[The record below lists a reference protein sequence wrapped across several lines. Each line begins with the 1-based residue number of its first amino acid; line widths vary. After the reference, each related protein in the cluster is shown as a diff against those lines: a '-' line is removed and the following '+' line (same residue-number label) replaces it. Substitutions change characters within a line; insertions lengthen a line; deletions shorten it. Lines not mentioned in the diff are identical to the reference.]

1 MHLTRRF
8 ATSAMIAAAS
18 TMVRPLLPPALAWC
32 GAPFPPY
39 AYSLPWYEFPVG
51 EGNAAAMRVVGDAVV
66 EKQKRLN
73 PLLVLAPPGLT
84 YEYLEPLEAL
94 TISERRVAFAAFF
107 PSKTRTLDEVAAA
120 AAAAAEKLEAKKVH
134 VLAHGTAAAAAL
146 ALQARQPTLVASLIL
161 ASPLSSLEDADASQ
175 RAALSNSPAPLLR
188 SSAADADGKPVA
200 RACVDAELSGLQSR
214 PATATA
220 QAFGTLALRDRL
232 LPPLSSTLAGVP
244 ADVADGTPA
253 AQSGAR
259 DLLSS
264 AAASHV
270 PMLVTRGSN
279 DVSSEQTAARL
290 LERVPGARLQSFAG
304 SASLAHVDQRASYNA
319 AVLEFLDEV
328 DGVSTRRAV
337 MMPGSMAPGGSIK
350 DA

>member
-1 MHLTRRF
+1 MLAHVRR
-8 ATSAMIAAAS
+8 
-18 TMVRPLLPPALAWC
+18 RQ
-32 GAPFPPY
+32 
-39 AYSLPWYEFPVG
+39 LPWRCKPDSP
-51 EGNAAAMRVVGDAVV
+51 A
-66 EKQKRLN
+66 
-73 PLLVLAPPGLT
+73 
-84 YEYLEPLEAL
+84 
-94 TISERRVAFAAFF
+94 
-107 PSKTRTLDEVAAA
+107 
-120 AAAAAEKLEAKKVH
+120 
-134 VLAHGTAAAAAL
+134 
-146 ALQARQPTLVASLIL
+146 VASLIL
-161 ASPLSSLEDADASQ
+161 ASPLSSLEDADVATRRSVEQ
-175 RAALSNSPAPLLR
+175 PAPLLR

-200 RACVDAELSGLQSR
+200 RACVDAELSGLESR